1 MMILLLHLLFKF
13 SFFHQL
19 SHGGKKQS
27 KTKKTFGC
35 LRNMVGVC
43 CSVGGAVVFLVAKG
57 AAAIV
62 FMIVG
67 FEGMGRIYTG
77 VVVWLLHNGGTS
89 I

>member
-1 MMILLLHLLFKF
+1 M
-13 SFFHQL
+13 
-19 SHGGKKQS
+19 
-27 KTKKTFGC
+27 
-35 LRNMVGVC
+35 R

-57 AAAIV
+57 AVAIV

-67 FEGMGRIYTG
+67 VEGMGRIYRG